1 MVTVGATTLVRK
13 FGEYQD
19 LALKEPVAITSN
31 GRERLVML
39 SADEYKRL
47 KRRDRQVLGR
57 EDFTPEL
64 LAAISRSEAPA
75 EAAQFDHEVK

>member
-19 LALKEPVAITSN
+19 LALREPVAITSN

-57 EDFTPEL
+57 DDFTPEL
-64 LAAISRSEAPA
+64 LAAIARSEAPA
-75 EAAQFDHEVK
+75 EAVQFDHEVK

>member
-1 MVTVGATTLVRK
+1 MVSVAATILVRK

-19 LALKEPVAITSN
+19 VALREPVSITSN
-31 GRERLVML
+31 GRERLVLL

-47 KRRDRQVLGR
+47 KRRDRRVLSRG
-57 EDFTPEL
+57 EFTADE
-64 LAAISRSEAPA
+64 LAAIAASDAPA